1 MIIESTKNELIKNAR
16 ALSTKKGR
24 MEQGLHFIEGENLV
38 REAVVSGAEFSDAF
52 IEEGHELMA
61 AVLSGSGANV
71 RLVKRN
77 VMKSLTNTETP
88 QWVCATIKTPETS
101 VPDFYPAGLIVAL
114 DRVQEPG
121 NLGAIIRTA
130 DAMGASGVL
139 IGDGCADQFA
149 PKPVR
154 ASMGSIYHIPIWR
167 GALPEELK
175 KLSGTHVLIC
185 AHLKG
190 NSQLPDP
197 NESCVLIIG
206 NESAGVSDDI
216 ANMCSLYRLPMYGYA
231 ESLNASV
238 AAGIIIYEI
247 ARKMNGERAV
257 FE

>member
-1 MIIESTKNELIKNAR
+1 
-16 ALSTKKGR
+16 
-24 MEQGLHFIEGENLV
+24 
-38 REAVVSGAEFSDAF
+38 
-52 IEEGHELMA
+52 MA

-71 RLVKRN
+71 HLVKRN
-77 VMKSLTNTETP
+77 VMKNLTNTETP

-101 VPDFYPAGLIVAL
+101 VPNVYPEGLIVAL

-130 DAMGASGVL
+130 DAMGASGIL
-139 IGDGCADQFA
+139 IGEGCADQFA

-167 GALPEELK
+167 GDLFEELK
-175 KLSGTHVLIC
+175 RLSDTHVLIC

-190 NSQLPDP
+190 SSGLPDP
-197 NESCVLIIG
+197 TKSCVLVIG

-216 ANMCSLYRLPMYGYA
+216 ANMCSLYKLPMYGFA

-247 ARKMNGERAV
+247 AKKMNGEHAI
-257 FE
+257 FK